1 MGLLA
6 KAIQQDKKNFIKLS
20 EAIAIIANITNDS
33 EEDVVRFFHCTSTP
47 IYAEWLEGI
56 ELFNDNGY
64 GGYYPDGEFLIVLD
78 YDCNSIGN
86 YHNLSEEEFFRSTY
100 VEKDKFFS
108 KDLIDILGVSF
119 DIENFELSELTP
131 SFENEEIENPIDRRM
146 EDKRR
151 KYIAVNDFVN
161 NLSKGGDFKKG
172 GSFGAGNSLRVAVE
186 EMLENIPL
194 NDIDLYKLER
204 REYLLASQAEKSK
217 YENSA
222 EILRSFYDVLDSD
235 QTGLVSSDR
244 ELFKGFYFKYSEV
257 GHLIGSDSKAIEIE
271 DAELRTNDDIG
282 ASQPTND
289 DEVSDQTVEKL
300 KKMTADYEHLSLKY
314 EEISLRCEE
323 LESQKKGLLNKVEQ
337 HKQGDSEELKQH
349 WEAESIKHKSKI
361 EELETVIKGF
371 SDIET
376 LSQDGDWQL
385 YNWKS
390 MNESQYPPE
399 LHLVIEVWKGYYK
412 ASDTE
417 DITRFNTGKFN
428 RITGELNLKDGKLK
442 NRIRSILT
450 PLKSKKTSA
459 DLLATL
465 RDVDILYNDKMI
477 D

>member
-1 MGLLA
+1 MLLFQSKGVGVWDMGLLA
-6 KAIQQDKKNFIKLS
+6 KSIQQDKKNFIKLS

-56 ELFNDNGY
+56 ELFYDNRY
-64 GGYYPDGEFLIVLD
+64 GGYYPDGEFLIALD
-78 YDCNSIGN
+78 YGCNSIGN
-86 YHNLSEEEFFRSTY
+86 YHNLSESEDFRSTY
-100 VEKDKFFS
+100 VDKTKFFS
-108 KDLIDILGVSF
+108 EDLIDILGVSF
-119 DIENFELSELTP
+119 DIENFDLSEVTP
-131 SFENEEIENPIDRRM
+131 SFENEEVENPTDRRIA
-146 EDKRR
+146 DKRR

-161 NLSKGGDFKKG
+161 RLSRS
-172 GSFGAGNSLRVAVE
+172 GSLGAGNPLRVAVE
-186 EMLENIPL
+186 EILENIPL

-204 REYLLASQAEKSK
+204 REYLLASQAKKSK

-235 QTGLVSSDR
+235 QTGTVTSDR
-244 ELFKGFYFKYSEV
+244 ELFKDFYFKYSEV
-257 GHLIGSDSKAIEIE
+257 GYMIGSDSKAIEIE
-271 DAELRTNDDIG
+271 DTKIRTNEDV
-282 ASQPTND
+282 STNQLKYD
-289 DEVSDQTVEKL
+289 DEVSDQTIEKL
-300 KKMTADYEHLSLKY
+300 KKMTADYEDLRLKY
-314 EEISLRCEE
+314 EE
-323 LESQKKGLLNKVEQ
+323 LERQNKGLFDKIEQ
-337 HKQGDSEELKQH
+337 HKQDNSEELRQH

-390 MNESQYPPE
+390 MDENQYPPE
-399 LHLVIEVWKGYYK
+399 LHLVIEVWKRYYK

-417 DITRFNTGKFN
+417 DITRFNTRKFD
-428 RITGELNLKDGKLK
+428 RITGELNLKDGKLRS
-442 NRIRSILT
+442 RIRSILT
-450 PLKSKKTSA
+450 PLNSKKTST
-459 DLLATL
+459 DLIATL